1 MASVVM
7 RFADASALRDVYS
20 EQLLKGRAFVPDA
33 SGVDELQACEL
44 VLEQGGRT
52 LSLRAEAVFVKT
64 EEPGRGIGL
73 QLAPLDAAAK
83 AELCAF
89 VDGATASSP
98 DAADLSPPAAAAAGE
113 PVEPDPED
121 TERAKTVFDRIRGL
135 SSVEQQRLAA
145 HGTMQERIVLERT
158 FGANVWEA
166 LLSNARLT
174 IPEVARIA
182 RKGTLPRQL
191 VEDIAGHPS
200 WLAAPEVQRA
210 LLMNPRSSTAVVAK
224 VLRALSRSDLQL
236 VPQQTAY
243 PASVRA
249 TAKKMLGG

>member
-1 MASVVM
+1 VATIVM
-7 RFADASALRDVYS
+7 RLADPAALRDAYAA
-20 EQLLKGRAFVPDA
+20 QLSKGRAFVPEA
-33 SGVDELQACEL
+33 SGVDALQACEL
-44 VLEQGGRT
+44 VIEQGGR
-52 LSLRAEAVFVKT
+52 SFALRAEAVFVKADG
-64 EEPGRGIGL
+64 PGRGVGL
-73 QLAPLDAAAK
+73 QLAPLDEAAK

-89 VDGATASSP
+89 VDGAGASPPEAAAPEPVAP
-98 DAADLSPPAAAAAGE
+98 DAAEA
-113 PVEPDPED
+113 
-121 TERAKTVFDRIRGL
+121 ERAAKTVFDRVRGL

-182 RKGTLPRQL
+182 RKGTLPRPL

-200 WLAAPEVQRA
+200 WVAAPEVQRA
-210 LLMNPRSSTAVVAK
+210 LLANPRSTAAVTQK